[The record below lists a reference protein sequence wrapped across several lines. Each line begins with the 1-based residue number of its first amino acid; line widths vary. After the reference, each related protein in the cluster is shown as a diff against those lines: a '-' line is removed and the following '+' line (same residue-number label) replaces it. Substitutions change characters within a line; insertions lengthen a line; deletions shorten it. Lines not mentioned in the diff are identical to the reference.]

1 MPEIYHS
8 GYGTRIRTGQETFG
22 GDRKIKYADLSAPD
36 RARVDLWAE
45 ADYAMSKVGAKS
57 FSDFQSYLSKAQDP
71 YGDLEKRLQ
80 EGSGGGADVV
90 QDDFKIAKALQAF
103 SAGYKKPE
111 QPKPTFKQTPMKAEQ
126 PSAVTEGP
134 SNVRAAAQNQGYAS
148 TLLSTGKKRSA
159 PTRARKASTERTMLT
174 KKDEDT
180 KPKKSK
186 LGSGY

>member
-1 MPEIYHS
+1 MGKGQDIRQGRLPYIT
-8 GYGTRIRTGQETFG
+8 GLAGPKKYGELRP
-22 GDRKIKYADLSAPD
+22 AD

-45 ADYAMSKVGAKS
+45 TEHAMAKTGAK
-57 FSDFQSYLSKAQDP
+57 DIVELQSYFTDKSQNP
-71 YGDLEKRLQ
+71 YGDLELRMR

-90 QDDFKIAKALQAF
+90 KADYEIAKAIQAF